1 MKRQYP
7 AIIAK
12 DSNGGY
18 DVSFP
23 DFSQCAGAGTTP
35 EEAIAIAALTLDG
48 CISELRDSGASLPEP
63 TPLEAVTAK
72 TGHGMA
78 CVTLVPITLPGRAR
92 RINVSLD
99 ENLVAE
105 IDALTSNRSRFLAEA
120 ARAELSRRT

>member
-7 AIIAK
+7 AIIEK

-23 DFSQCAGAGTTP
+23 DFSQCVSTGATP
-35 EEAIAIAALTLDG
+35 EEAIAIATRTLDG
-48 CISELRDSGASLPEP
+48 CISDLRDSGASLPEP
-63 TPLEAVTAK
+63 TPLEEVAVE

-78 CVTLVPITLPGRAR
+78 CVTLVPVALPGRAK

-120 ARAELSRRT
+120 ARAELNRRT